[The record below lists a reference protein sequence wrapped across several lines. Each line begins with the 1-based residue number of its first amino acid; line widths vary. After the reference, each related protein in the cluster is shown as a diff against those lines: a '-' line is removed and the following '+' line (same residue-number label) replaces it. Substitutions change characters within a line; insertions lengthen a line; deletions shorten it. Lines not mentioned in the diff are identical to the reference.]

1 LAYGEGGVAPFA
13 LITPLW
19 PLAMP
24 LKIEFAGPMFT
35 PRAPLPVELI
45 VPLLEMP
52 PPTVLVA
59 IERTLGIAA
68 LIVPALLTAPVT
80 VEPEMTIEVVDLP
93 WGFAT
98 LETVVLVMLCPA
110 LAGKGLPRRRA
121 ATEVVARSEG
131 APPRLETNDDSV
143 TE

>member
-1 LAYGEGGVAPFA
+1 
-13 LITPLW
+13 
-19 PLAMP
+19 
-24 LKIEFAGPMFT
+24 MFT

-59 IERTLGIAA
+59 MERTLGIAA
-68 LIVPALLTAPVT
+68 LIVPALLTAPVM
-80 VEPEMTIEVVDLP
+80 VEPEMTIDVVDLP